1 MNIMIQFRTPMR
13 ELELMSFNKRKCIK
27 KDKNKVKTRQKIKKQ
42 NKTDKIQNKCNAN
55 VFPKGIYESFFASW
69 ADQHFDFN

>member
-1 MNIMIQFRTPMR
+1 MIQFRTPMS

-42 NKTDKIQNKCNAN
+42 NKTDKIQNKCNAQRN
-55 VFPKGIYESFFASW
+55 L
-69 ADQHFDFN
+69 

>member
-27 KDKNKVKTRQKIKKQ
+27 KDKNKVKTRQKIKK
-42 NKTDKIQNKCNAN
+42 NKIKQTKYKTSAMLMSS
-55 VFPKGIYESFFASW
+55 PK
-69 ADQHFDFN
+69 